1 KQAMLTESIHL
12 KLIANAISADNFLV
26 SQINSQLIAFVIY
39 RQLHQ
44 FIYRSLRQDDR
55 QQAVFEAVVVENIGK
70 PRRDD
75 GAKAIFIQRPGR
87 VFAAGATTEVFLGD
101 QNAGTLVARLVQH
114 KPGVQRTLAVVLAG
128 LAFVQIAPLVKQVFT
143 KTGAL

>member
-1 KQAMLTESIHL
+1 
-12 KLIANAISADNFLV
+12 
-26 SQINSQLIAFVIY
+26 
-39 RQLHQ
+39 
-44 FIYRSLRQDDR
+44 SLRQDDR

-70 PRRDD
+70 TRRDD

-101 QNAGTLVARLVQH
+101 QNAGTLVARLVQL

-143 KTGAL
+143 KTGALDGFQKLLGYDLVGIDVGTIQRSDQTLMLC